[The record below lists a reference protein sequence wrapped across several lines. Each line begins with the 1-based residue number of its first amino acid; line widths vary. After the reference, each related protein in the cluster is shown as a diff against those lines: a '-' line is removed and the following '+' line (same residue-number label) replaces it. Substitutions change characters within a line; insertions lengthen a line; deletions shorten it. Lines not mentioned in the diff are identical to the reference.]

1 MVKGWVVFGRPSDGA
16 ITMTSTAIAGLLGS
30 LLLLA
35 GTPAGA
41 SDGQD
46 PALDAAGTPAEA
58 TDAGPAKVL
67 VTVSMPDGRRIVF
80 EQDAGEDGP
89 GSTGVTR
96 VLPDGSR
103 ISYGTPTNGR
113 AARSG
118 GSGRSKA
125 KSSGRGGG
133 GSKSSAGGGRGSSG
147 GGGKSASIGGG
158 GGGGGGGGSAKAS
171 GSSPAGARAPFQ
183 GRQPVPTIG
192 SPRYD
197 DEGATGGQDVRFHD
211 AGISAMVI
219 GRTVFIW
226 GADVVQSTVEF
237 GLVEG
242 ERFAFDGAIARHD
255 RPNQPSGSPLSSIEQ
270 MYAPLK
276 LEYDAGEVV
285 TLSMHSRAE
294 NPDSPDR
301 EIRSWTFRVR

>member
-1 MVKGWVVFGRPSDGA
+1 
-16 ITMTSTAIAGLLGS
+16 MTSTAIAGLLGS
-30 LLLLA
+30 LLVVA
-35 GTPAGA
+35 GAPAGA
-41 SDGQD
+41 SDAPE
-46 PALDAAGTPAEA
+46 PALETAGTRADA
-58 TDAGPAKVL
+58 TDAESGKVL

-80 EQDAGEDGP
+80 EQDAGEDGA

-113 AARSG
+113 AAKS

-133 GSKSSAGGGRGSSG
+133 GSKSSSGGGRGSSG
-147 GGGKSASIGGG
+147 GGKAVSLGGG
-158 GGGGGGGGSAKAS
+158 GGGSGGGGGGGSVKG

-197 DEGATGGQDVRFHD
+197 DDGATGGQDVRFHD
-211 AGISAMVI
+211 AGISAMVV

-255 RPNQPSGSPLSSIEQ
+255 RPSPASGSPLSSLEQ